1 MSKSV
6 YDYQKVY
13 KMVSPVDKD
22 SICNYSG
29 NINGSTKNQLIY
41 AVSLNSFAGRKP
53 IKTKL
58 RFEVNSIYYLDF
70 TETDSISIGID
81 VYTGDYEDWAVLTYN
96 QLLKNYDFHG
106 QIIVNTGT
114 TGKYGQFD
122 VSAYNDIFEDA
133 FKSDK
138 KYVIFAFKSLDA
150 NKIAY
155 INTTVA
161 ADSMF
166 QLNVLTWSLQP
177 VLSSLIPNTVTK
189 YKNKSIIL
197 SWNYNGDG
205 SVQVSYQIE
214 WSGDNGEN
222 WNIVSNDTS
231 ANSHT
236 FAKEYFPEGTILWKV
251 RATSEEGLTSEYA
264 EAEFYSL
271 AQRPSVS
278 VEFPNS
284 INIRNDME
292 QIFTWKYSG
301 EDLLQSSYEIEWS
314 NDEGVTWN
322 IMDVESSEEYHIFQ
336 ANTFSVGEIIWR
348 IRVTNSDGYYSDY
361 AYGRFESVGES
372 DAPVIEAV
380 TQEAIPTITWS
391 TSNQEAFEIH
401 IISDRVSY
409 ESGMRA
415 GVDQRSF
422 RPNIM
427 LADGLYTIKIRIL
440 NKYGILSDWGESVV
454 VLQTEKPISNPV
466 LSIIPNELH
475 GVTLS
480 GYGLSGDGYFV
491 RKEDGKETIVAKCV
505 VGKEALDCDLQP
517 GKKYK
522 YVLRDYSGGYV
533 DSEEKVFV
541 SEFDGVIIQDIE
553 DLYSM
558 VQISLNESDSVDVQN
573 DLNKNVVYKHC
584 KGREYPVKE
593 SDEHKTESIVVK
605 GFLDKEQ
612 YRKAYGMYVS
622 DKLVLFRHQNHC
634 CCADISNFKKRRYF
648 DKGYIVEITFVRL
661 DRDNE
666 VELV

>member
-1 MSKSV
+1 MSKYV
-6 YDYQKVY
+6 YDWQTWY
-13 KMVSPVDKD
+13 KQVSAIEKDTICEFTGIISGSNKEELIFPVELERFKNRIPIKSSLSFQVGDIWK
-22 SICNYSG
+22 SG
-29 NINGSTKNQLIY
+29 SLTNNIQLI
-41 AVSLNSFAGRKP
+41 
-53 IKTKL
+53 
-58 RFEVNSIYYLDF
+58 
-70 TETDSISIGID
+70 ID
-81 VYTGDYEDWAVLTYN
+81 VYTGDYESWDVITYN
-96 QLLKNYDFHG
+96 KLTKNCYLHG
-106 QIIVNTGT
+106 QIQITAET
-114 TGKYGQFD
+114 TGSDGQAFD
-122 VSAYNDIFEDA
+122 VSAYNDILKSA
-133 FKSDK
+133 FATNK
-138 KYVIFAFKSLDA
+138 KYVVFAMKTLED
-150 NKIAY
+150 KTAY
-155 INTTVA
+155 INLECPVDYMFELTVT
-161 ADSMF
+161 S
-166 QLNVLTWSLQP
+166 WSLRP
-177 VLSSLIPNTVTK
+177 VVSSLLPNGSIK
-189 YKNKSIIL
+189 YKNKPITVSWSYDGDGSAQKSCIL
-197 SWNYNGDG
+197 SWSSDGGDSWSEAAEISSG
-205 SVQVSYQIE
+205 TSY
-214 WSGDNGEN
+214 
-222 WNIVSNDTS
+222 
-231 ANSHT
+231 T
-236 FAKEYFPEGTILWKV
+236 FEKEYFPEGEIKWRVKV
-251 RATSEEGLTSEYA
+251 TSEEGLTSEYA

-301 EDLLQSSYEIEWS
+301 EDLLQSSYEIGWS

-322 IMDVESSEEYHIFQ
+322 IADVESSEEYHIFQ

-415 GVDQRSF
+415 GVDQRNF
-422 RPNIM
+422 RPNVM

-440 NKYGILSDWGESVV
+440 NKYGILSDWGESIV

-466 LSIIPNELH
+466 LSIIPNELY

-505 VGKEALDCDLQP
+505 AGKEVLDCDLQP

-522 YVLRDYSGGYV
+522 YVLRDYAGGYV

-541 SEFDGVIIQDIE
+541 SEFDGVIVQDIE

-612 YRKAYGMYVS
+612 YRKAYEMFVS

-634 CCADISNFKKRRYF
+634 CCADISNFKKQRYF